1 MGKLCSLLRFNVYY
15 FQRKYLVRS
24 SAAVQ
29 AYENF
34 KEAKHNTLT
43 KEWYC
48 SSIDKNKYPLPKK
61 DKKDKYIKLIDSIW
75 FKV

>member
-43 KEWYC
+43 KE
-48 SSIDKNKYPLPKK
+48 
-61 DKKDKYIKLIDSIW
+61 
-75 FKV
+75 